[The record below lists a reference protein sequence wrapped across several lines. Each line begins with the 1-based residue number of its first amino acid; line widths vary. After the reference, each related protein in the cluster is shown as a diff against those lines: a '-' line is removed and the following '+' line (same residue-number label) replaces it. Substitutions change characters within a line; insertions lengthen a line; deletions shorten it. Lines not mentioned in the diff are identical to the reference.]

1 MTVLRI
7 SHGAM
12 KHLTQRT
19 DVFDSNIARIVDVGF
34 VYFTELIDVANV
46 IYPARGRLYEA
57 LSTVIITDQQTKTR
71 KNARSDE

>member
-19 DVFDSNIARIVDVGF
+19 DVFDSNIARIVDVDY
-34 VYFTELIDVANV
+34 VYFTELIKVANV
-46 IYPARGRLYEA
+46 IWPARGRLYGG
-57 LSTVIITDQQTKTR
+57 LSTGMITDQQTKTR